1 MAGVSHIIVSQ
12 DVIREFLFMEKPN
25 TARQEEDGTFTL
37 KDSLLVHAP
46 IERCFKLSCSLE
58 LVHEELG
65 MIAVSGKTE
74 GLVVGGDTVRWEG
87 WQLGLKHF
95 HVSHISSFECPV
107 FMQDTMLDGRFK
119 TFQHDHHFRE
129 VAGITPTTM
138 LEDELRFS
146 LPFGALG
153 TLVARTIMVPH
164 IQKLMANRFARIK
177 RIAEGEDWRRYLP
190 VAA

>member
-1 MAGVSHIIVSQ
+1 M
-12 DVIREFLFMEKPN
+12 
-25 TARQEEDGTFTL
+25 TTRQEEDGSFTL
-37 KDSLLVHAP
+37 ADSLLVHAP
-46 IERCFKLSCSLE
+46 IERCFALSCSLE

-65 MIAVSGKTE
+65 MDAVSGKTE
-74 GLVVGGDTVRWEG
+74 GFVVGGDIVRWEG

-95 HVSHISSFECPV
+95 HVSHISGFERPI

-129 VAGITPTTM
+129 QTGVAPATL

-153 TLVARTIMVPH
+153 SLVAKTIMVPH
-164 IQKLMANRFARIK
+164 IHKLMASRFARIK
-177 RIAEGEDWRRYLP
+177 RVAEGEAWRRYLP
-190 VAA
+190 TAA

>member
-1 MAGVSHIIVSQ
+1 M
-12 DVIREFLFMEKPN
+12 
-25 TARQEEDGTFTL
+25 TTRQEEDGTYTL
-37 KDSLLVHAP
+37 RDSVVVHAP
-46 IERCFKLSCSLE
+46 VDRCFQLSCSLE

-65 MIAVSGKTE
+65 MNAVSGKKT
-74 GLVVGGDTVRWEG
+74 GLVTGGDIVRWEG

-95 HVSHISSFECPV
+95 HVSHISSFERPV

-129 VAGITPTTM
+129 QPGSKPSTL

-153 TLVARTIMVPH
+153 ALVAKTIMVPH
-164 IQKLMANRFARIK
+164 IHKLMRSRFQRIK
-177 RIAEGEDWRRYLP
+177 RIAEGDDWRRYLP